1 LVLQAE
7 ELLPVQVPVLVV
19 VVPVL
24 VVVPVQLEG
33 RQVPELA
40 GPEERWAAPHQPGAE
55 SVEYLENREAAAVR

>member
-1 LVLQAE
+1 M
-7 ELLPVQVPVLVV
+7 PVQVPVLVV

>member
-1 LVLQAE
+1 MVLQAE
-7 ELLPVQVPVLVV
+7 ELLPVPVQVQVQ
-19 VVPVL
+19 VPVL